1 MTSSSA
7 THAATAAH
15 RFGLGEA
22 SLDSAV
28 RGDPRAWLASQLGAA
43 DAQRAVNGETLASAA
58 DGLRRFAEFQQQRR
72 QRREAAAASSAMSE
86 IGRAH
91 V

>member
-43 DAQRAVNGETLASAA
+43 DAQRAVNGETLHI
-58 DGLRRFAEFQQQRR
+58 DHGYPLRL
-72 QRREAAAASSAMSE
+72 
-86 IGRAH
+86 IGPDRPG
-91 V
+91 VMQTKWVTRLVVR